1 MRGRCGASSH
11 AATPTPASACLGTP
25 GFDGTSL
32 PRFVLPDCDPD
43 VHLPWEF
50 RWGEYYDALPGYD
63 AWLRGAE
70 LLAHDDEFFE
80 ESLEQGD
87 QGCKA
92 ARLNH
97 LLQVLLPSSSSI
109 QPQPVWCFS
118 PLSVDVR
125 RPAAEQLAAF
135 ARFGWSSLP
144 QARDLLRLMVKHAE
158 MELDMDGRKTTRGST
173 AR

>member
-1 MRGRCGASSH
+1 
-11 AATPTPASACLGTP
+11 
-25 GFDGTSL
+25 
-32 PRFVLPDCDPD
+32 VLPDCDPD

-50 RWGEYYDALPGYD
+50 RWGEHYDALPGYD

-80 ESLEQGD
+80 EIFEQGD
-87 QGCKA
+87 PGCAA

-97 LLQVLLPSSSSI
+97 LLQVLLPSSSLI
-109 QPQPVWCFS
+109 QPQPAWCFS

-144 QARDLLRLMVKHAE
+144 QARDLLRLMVTHAE
-158 MELDMDGRKTTRGST
+158 MELDMDQKNNPWKHYAMHKAEYFQGHRSCSTREHGT
-173 AR
+173 GQL